1 MFITEL
7 WGTLVLKQ
15 QQKSNNIP
23 CKLCLTPSYLPD
35 IKWSPQTLL
44 NAVAWAVTSPLL
56 RRASEVARRSTLK
69 ACFLGFHLDTIAGIR
84 QYPLSFS
91 VLERFEQPS
100 TAQKFTITRK
110 LQDYL
115 QIGPRTH
122 TICFDACPPLR
133 EITWRDVTSEM
144 GLYDDSIGEHG
155 MKQNKLRFCCLSSSR
170 AARAARLF
178 VKIFCGLFKTK
189 TRKKNKQ

>member
-1 MFITEL
+1 M
-7 WGTLVLKQ
+7 LVQKQ

-44 NAVAWAVTSPLL
+44 NAVASAATSSLL
-56 RRASEVARRSTLK
+56 RRASQVARRSKLK

-100 TAQKFTITRK
+100 TAQRFTITRK

-122 TICFDACPPLR
+122 IIRFVLMLVLHFAKS
-133 EITWRDVTSEM
+133 RDVTSEM
-144 GLYDDSIGEHG
+144 GLFISFSI
-155 MKQNKLRFCCLSSSR
+155 S
-170 AARAARLF
+170 
-178 VKIFCGLFKTK
+178 KIFYTTLHKLDLKLLILFERSIKRFKIIINGTFYRDSK
-189 TRKKNKQ
+189 SEIIL